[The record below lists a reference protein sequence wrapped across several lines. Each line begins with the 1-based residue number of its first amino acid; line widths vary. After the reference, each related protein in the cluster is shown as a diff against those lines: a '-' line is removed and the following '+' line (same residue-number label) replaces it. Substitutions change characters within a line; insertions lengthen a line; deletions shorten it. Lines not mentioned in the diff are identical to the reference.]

1 MRLRGLIAITAVTF
15 VAATAVAVS
24 GQAHRS
30 GSTANV
36 LQWYDLTT
44 QSVAAAGLPEQVSQE
59 RIWAVAWLAAARATK
74 PGHNPQYSDA
84 AFAAALHDTL
94 VALVPAKAAE
104 LDAQLASSLA
114 AVPAGREKDA
124 GIAAGETEARRVLAE
139 RAGDGLDTASVDRAW
154 NPPPAA
160 PGVYQLTGGP
170 AVRAGL
176 PDAKPFLLS
185 SKDQFDPGAPP
196 PLTSSRYLDA
206 LAEVH
211 SLGGATSSTRTAA
224 QTDTAR
230 FWAQA
235 SLITYTQVLRQVLAA
250 TDRPL
255 AWQTRLVAAF
265 HVIQIDQQIAIHAA
279 KYRYV
284 FWRPVTAIQTGSV
297 DQDTSW
303 SPLISTPRHP
313 EYPSGHAGF
322 GGTAEV
328 VLRALASPVPQGTV
342 SASSSTDAGAVH
354 SWSSWAAITNE
365 TIDARVWEGVH
376 FRFSD
381 EVGAQLGREVAAFD
395 LKRLDEIGL

>member
-1 MRLRGLIAITAVTF
+1 MRLRGLIGVMAVAV
-15 VAATAVAVS
+15 VAATIAVVNV
-24 GQAHRS
+24 QARGS
-30 GSTANV
+30 GSTADV
-36 LQWYDLTT
+36 LQWYDLTA
-44 QSVAAAGLPEQVSQE
+44 QSVAAAALPEQVSQE

-74 PGHNPQYSDA
+74 PGHNPQYRDA
-84 AFAAALHDTL
+84 AFASALHDTL
-94 VALVPAKAAE
+94 VALVPAKTSE

-114 AVPAGREKDA
+114 SIPDGREQDD
-124 GIAAGETEARRVLAE
+124 GVAAGKAEAQHVLAE

-154 NPPPAA
+154 SAPAAA

-176 PDAKPFLLS
+176 PDARPFLLE
-185 SKDQFDPGAPP
+185 SKDQFDPGPP
-196 PLTSSRYLDA
+196 PSLTSSRYLDA

-211 SLGGATSSTRTAA
+211 SLGGATSSTRTEA

-230 FWAQA
+230 FWAQS
-235 SLITYTQVLRQVLAA
+235 SLITYTQLLRQVLAA

-255 AWQTRLVAAF
+255 AWQARLVAGF
-265 HVIQIDQQIAIHAA
+265 HVIQIDQQIAIHGA

-297 DQDTSW
+297 DQNASW
-303 SPLISTPRHP
+303 SPLIATPRHP

-328 VLRALASPVPQGTV
+328 VLRALSSPEPQGTV
-342 SASSSTDAGAVH
+342 SAASSTDGGAVH
-354 SWSSWAAITNE
+354 SWSSWAQITNE

>member
-1 MRLRGLIAITAVTF
+1 MSARGLAAALAVVAT
-15 VAATAVAVS
+15 AATVATVNV
-24 GQAHRS
+24 QAHRG
-30 GSTANV
+30 GSTTDL

-44 QSVAAAGLPEQVSQE
+44 QSVAAAALPEQVSQE

-74 PGHNPQYSDA
+74 PGHNPQYTDA
-84 AFAAALHDTL
+84 AFASALHDTL
-94 VALVPAKAAE
+94 ISLVPAKTQE
-104 LDAQLASSLA
+104 LDAQLAASLA
-114 AVPAGREKDA
+114 AIPDGRQKTAGL
-124 GIAAGETEARRVLAE
+124 AAGSAEAKRVLDE

-154 NPPPAA
+154 SAPAAA

-176 PDAKPFLLS
+176 PDARPFLLRS
-185 SKDQFDPGAPP
+185 NDQFDPGPP
-196 PLTSSRYLDA
+196 PSLTSSRYLDA

-211 SLGGATSSTRTAA
+211 SLGSATSSTRTPA

-230 FWAQA
+230 FWAQS
-235 SLITYTQVLRQVLAA
+235 SLVTYTQVIREVLAA
-250 TDRPL
+250 TDRSL
-255 AWQTRLVAAF
+255 SSQARLVAGF

-297 DQDTSW
+297 DPEPSW

-328 VLRALASPVPQGTV
+328 VLRALASPKPQEPV
-342 SASSSTDAGAVH
+342 SAASSTDGGAVH
-354 SWSSWAAITNE
+354 TWSSWAAITNE

-381 EVGAQLGREVAAFD
+381 DVGAQAGREVAAFE
-395 LKRLDEIGL
+395 LKRLDELGI

>member
-1 MRLRGLIAITAVTF
+1 LIAVAAVAL
-15 VAATAVAVS
+15 VAATATAVDV
-24 GQAHRS
+24 QAHRDA
-30 GSTANV
+30 STASV

-84 AFAAALHDTL
+84 AFATALHDTL
-94 VALVPAKAAE
+94 VSLVPAKRPE
-104 LDAQLASSLA
+104 LDAQLAASLA
-114 AVPAGREKDA
+114 AIPDGSQQEAGV
-124 GIAAGETEARRVLAE
+124 AAGKAEAQRVLAE
-139 RAGDGLDTASVDRAW
+139 RAGDGLDTASVD
-154 NPPPAA
+154 PPWGAPTAA

-176 PDAKPFLLS
+176 ADARPFLLT
-185 SKDQFDPGAPP
+185 SKDAFDPGPP
-196 PLTSSRYLDA
+196 PALTSSRYLDA

-211 SLGGATSSTRTAA
+211 ALGSATSSVRTAA

-230 FWAQA
+230 FWAQS
-235 SLITYTQVLRQVLAA
+235 SLVTYTQVLRQVLAA
-250 TDRPL
+250 SDRPL
-255 AWQTRLVAAF
+255 GWQVRLVAGF

-279 KYRYV
+279 KYRYL
-284 FWRPVTAIQTGSV
+284 FWRPVTAIQTGAV

-303 SPLISTPRHP
+303 TPLISTPRHP
-313 EYPSGHAGF
+313 EYPSGHAGY

-328 VLRALASPVPQGTV
+328 VLRALASSKPQDAV
-342 SASSSTDAGAVH
+342 SASSATDGGVVH
-354 SWSSWAAITNE
+354 SWTSWTAITNE

-381 EVGAQLGREVAAFD
+381 EVGAQLGREVAASD
-395 LKRLDEIGL
+395 LRRLDELGL

>member
-1 MRLRGLIAITAVTF
+1 MRLRALIAV
-15 VAATAVAVS
+15 TAVAAMSAAVAAANV
-24 GQAHRS
+24 QAERS

-36 LQWYDLTT
+36 LQWYDLTA
-44 QSVAAAGLPEQVSQE
+44 QSVAAAALPEQASQE

-74 PGHNPQYSDA
+74 PGHSPQYREA
-84 AFAAALHDTL
+84 AFASALHDTL
-94 VALVPAKAAE
+94 VSLVPAKTPE
-104 LDAQLASSLA
+104 LDAQLAASLA
-114 AVPAGREKDA
+114 AVPDGRERDA
-124 GIAAGETEARRVLAE
+124 GVAAGEAEARRVLAE
-139 RAGDGLDTASVDRAW
+139 RAGDGLDTSTVDRAW
-154 NPPPAA
+154 SAPAA
-160 PGVYQLTGGP
+160 GPGVYQLTGGP

-176 PDAKPFLLS
+176 ADATPFLLS
-185 SKDQFDPGAPP
+185 SSGQFDPGPP
-196 PLTSSRYLDA
+196 PALTSPRYLDA

-211 SLGGATSSTRTAA
+211 SLGGATSTTRTAA

-230 FWAQA
+230 FWAQS
-235 SLITYTQVLRQVLAA
+235 SLVTYTQVLRQVLAA

-255 AWQTRLVAAF
+255 AWQTRLVAGF

-284 FWRPVTAIQTGSV
+284 FWRPVTAIQAGSV
-297 DQDTSW
+297 DQDPSW

-328 VLRALASPVPQGTV
+328 VLRALASPEPPGTV
-342 SASSSTDAGAVH
+342 SATSSTDGGAVH
-354 SWSSWAAITNE
+354 SWTSWAAITNE

-381 EVGAQLGREVAAFD
+381 EVGAQLGRDVAGFD
-395 LKRLDEIGL
+395 LKHLDAIGL

>member
-1 MRLRGLIAITAVTF
+1 MQARGLIVVTAVAA
-15 VAATAVAVS
+15 VAATVAAVNI
-24 GQAHRS
+24 QAQRS
-30 GSTANV
+30 GSSANV
-36 LQWYDLTT
+36 LQWYDLTA
-44 QSVAAAGLPEQVSQE
+44 QSVAAAALPEQVSQE

-74 PGHNPQYSDA
+74 PGHHPQYSDA
-84 AFAAALHDTL
+84 AFASALHDTL
-94 VALVPAKAAE
+94 AALVPAKASE

-114 AVPAGREKDA
+114 AIPDGRERDN
-124 GIAAGETEARRVLAE
+124 GIAAGEAEARRVLGE
-139 RAGDGLDTASVDRAW
+139 RAGDGLDTATVDRAW
-154 NPPPAA
+154 SVPVAA
-160 PGVYQLTGGP
+160 PGVQLTGGP

-176 PDAKPFLLS
+176 SDATPFLLG
-185 SKDQFDPGAPP
+185 SKDQFDPGPP
-196 PLTSSRYLDA
+196 PSLTSSRYLDA

-211 SLGGATSSTRTAA
+211 ALGSATSSARTAA

-230 FWAQA
+230 FWAQS
-235 SLITYTQVLRQVLAA
+235 SLVTYTQALREVLAA

-255 AWQTRLVAAF
+255 AWQARLVAGF

-284 FWRPVTAIQTGSV
+284 FWRPVTAIQTGSA
-297 DQDTSW
+297 DRDTTW

-328 VLRALASPVPQGTV
+328 VLRSLASPEPQGPV
-342 SASSSTDAGAVH
+342 SATSSTDGGAVH
-354 SWSSWAAITNE
+354 SWTSWAAITNE

-381 EVGAQLGREVAAFD
+381 EVGAQVGRDVAAYE
-395 LKRLDEIGL
+395 LKHLDELGL

>member
-1 MRLRGLIAITAVTF
+1 MKIRGLIAITAVAA
-15 VAATAVAVS
+15 VAATFAAVNV
-24 GQAHRS
+24 QARRT

-36 LQWYDLTT
+36 LQWYDLST
-44 QSVAAAGLPEQVSQE
+44 QSVAAAALPEQVSQE

-94 VALVPAKAAE
+94 VSLVPVKTSE
-104 LDAQLASSLA
+104 LDAQLATSLA
-114 AVPAGREKDA
+114 AIPDGREKDA
-124 GIAAGETEARRVLAE
+124 GIAAGEAEAQRVLAE

-154 NPPPAA
+154 TAPASA
-160 PGVYQLTGGP
+160 PGVYQLTGGS

-176 PDAKPFLLS
+176 PDAKPFLLD
-185 SKDQFDPGAPP
+185 SKDQFDPGPP
-196 PLTSSRYLDA
+196 PALSSSRYLDA

-211 SLGGATSSTRTAA
+211 ALGSATSSTRTAA

-230 FWAQA
+230 FWAQS
-235 SLITYTQVLRQVLAA
+235 SLVTYTQVLRQVLSA

-255 AWQTRLVAAF
+255 AWQAKLIAGF

-284 FWRPVTAIQTGSV
+284 FWRPVTAIRTGSV
-297 DQDTSW
+297 DQDPSW
-303 SPLISTPRHP
+303 TPLIATPRHP

-322 GGTAEV
+322 GGAAEV
-328 VLRALASPVPQGTV
+328 VLRALASPEPAGPV
-342 SASSSTDAGAVH
+342 SATSSTDGGQAH
-354 SWSSWAAITNE
+354 TWTSWAEITNE

-381 EVGAQLGREVAAFD
+381 EIGAQLGREIAAFD
-395 LKRLDEIGL
+395 LKHLDELGL